1 MYFES
6 VTDSQNLFQWVGES
20 LNIND
25 KIEQI
30 IVKFSKH
37 QSILNIKQKV
47 KINRKVSFQSVFEDT
62 VKNVVK
68 NLRSDKAT
76 VGKILV
82 DIQSFALVN

>member
-37 QSILNIKQKV
+37 QSIINIKQKV